1 MLINQQ
7 EQFKPNRTSP
17 SGFHDYY
24 IDGVILLA
32 GRDGGGSRRPVSQHT
47 GLSFTPV
54 LHCSGAVQKPVSLGF
69 KKLNGD
75 RGGVDGKG

>member
-32 GRDGGGSRRPVSQHT
+32 GRGGGGSRRPLSQHT
-47 GLSFTPV
+47 GLSFSPV
-54 LHCSGAVQKPVSLGF
+54 LCGSEAVWRSVSLGF

-75 RGGVDGKG
+75 RGGVNGKG